1 VEELC
6 QAVAA
11 VKFDYGSPHG
21 TIRVLTADSQADST
35 IARRLLNGT
44 SHLVMTTDSDFVAYA
59 GEHALLVAEWKVEKA
74 TRQTRATISNI
85 VLKSGF
91 AEPMEKAASILH
103 QGAEVFIHKP
113 ELPIFF

>member
-85 VLKSGF
+85 VLESGF
-91 AEPMEKAASILH
+91 AEPMEKAAAILH
-103 QGAEVFIHKP
+103 QGAEVFI
-113 ELPIFF
+113 